1 MDLRPPDDFKTSP
14 DDVMAKIKRNH
25 KKARQRDR
33 ALSARLDKL
42 GSKFKSLY
50 LQISG
55 LSALIIGDIVARYIS
70 SK

>member
-1 MDLRPPDDFKTSP
+1 MDDFKNSP
-14 DDVMAKIKRNH
+14 DDVMAKIRKNH
-25 KKARQRDR
+25 KRAQKRDR

-50 LQISG
+50 LQISA